1 MIIENQFFVFSF
13 GLFLILKILTY
24 CKELLIELLLV
35 VKFETRDNLSETPC
49 IYSYIHI
56 YCIGPKVGQQTR
68 TNQAVFL
75 HRYTKKRGACARV
88 TA

>member
-1 MIIENQFFVFSF
+1 MIIENQFLHFIGFV
-13 GLFLILKILTY
+13 LILKVLTY
-24 CKELLIELLLV
+24 CKELLIELLLMV
-35 VKFETRDNLSETPC
+35 NFETRDNLSETPC

-75 HRYTKKRGACARV
+75 HRYTKKRGACARA